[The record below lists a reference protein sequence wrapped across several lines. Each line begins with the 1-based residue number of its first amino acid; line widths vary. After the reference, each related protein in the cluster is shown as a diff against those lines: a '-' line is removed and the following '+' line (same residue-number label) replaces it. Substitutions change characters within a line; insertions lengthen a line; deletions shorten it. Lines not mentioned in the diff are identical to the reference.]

1 MNNTIVGS
9 VLVAVG
15 LLCILGAALN
25 WSIIMRPGK
34 LFNRLAGQGIARVVY
49 IAIGFVLIV
58 LGALRFGG
66 TKLFGR

>member
-1 MNNTIVGS
+1 MNNAVVGS
-9 VLVAVG
+9 ALVAVG

-34 LFNRLAGQGIARVVY
+34 LFNRLAGEAVARVVY

-66 TKLFGR
+66 TSLLGR